1 MSLQPKWSLPLSK
14 LDNQKRANTRAVLPE
29 VTNPVRPTN
38 FFRVDPKKIAGT
50 AKLVLNVSD
59 LLNKIPKLPK
69 HRAGQTLCLELKWV
83 HTNEVRI
90 HAKR

>member
-59 LLNKIPKLPK
+59 LLNKNP
-69 HRAGQTLCLELKWV
+69 QTSETPSRPNSMFGVKV
-83 HTNEVRI
+83 GTY
-90 HAKR
+90 